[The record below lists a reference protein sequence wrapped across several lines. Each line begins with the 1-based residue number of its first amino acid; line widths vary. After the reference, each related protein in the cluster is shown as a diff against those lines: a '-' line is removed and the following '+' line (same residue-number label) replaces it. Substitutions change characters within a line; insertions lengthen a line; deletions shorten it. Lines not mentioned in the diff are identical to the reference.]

1 MEARG
6 NQIFHCRPK
15 HENQEDDSAQTYSF
29 GRLKHSRD
37 EHREEVARTG
47 DRLQRTIER
56 QSCRRRRGVLQKN
69 GGRYFAS
76 KDEPIRRRGPAYT
89 RQARKQYNCMSQ
101 PAREPHVCCMS
112 NSGTAW
118 YPVHSERIHPG
129 CIHSLAIYP
138 RKGGPMGAV
147 ICLACTSSRW
157 TLAARSVAS
166 RVLCRIRDIAR
177 RSPQLRQYH
186 VSSADHP
193 KLDRMRI
200 VLREDRKK
208 DKNTRTGP

>member
-6 NQIFHCRPK
+6 NQIFHCRPN
-15 HENQEDDSAQTYSF
+15 HENQEDDPTQAYSF
-29 GRLKHSRD
+29 GRLKRS
-37 EHREEVARTG
+37 REEVVRTG

-56 QSCRRRRGVLQKN
+56 RGGRRGRGVLQKN
-69 GGRYFAS
+69 GGWYFAS
-76 KDEPIRRRGPAYT
+76 KDEPIRRRPAYT

-166 RVLCRIRDIAR
+166 RTSDE
-177 RSPQLRQYH
+177 PDEY
-186 VSSADHP
+186 
-193 KLDRMRI
+193 
-200 VLREDRKK
+200 KK
-208 DKNTRTGP
+208 GAENSDS

>member
-6 NQIFHCRPK
+6 NQIFHRRPN
-15 HENQEDDSAQTYSF
+15 HQNQEDDPTQAYSF
-29 GRLKHSRD
+29 GRLKRSRD

-47 DRLQRTIER
+47 DRLQRTIEP
-56 QSCRRRRGVLQKN
+56 QGCRRRRGVLQKN

-76 KDEPIRRRGPAYT
+76 KDEPIRRRGQAYT

-138 RKGGPMGAV
+138 RKGVPWA
-147 ICLACTSSRW
+147 LSYDSRAPVRGGRW
-157 TLAARSVAS
+157 PLV
-166 RVLCRIRDIAR
+166 
-177 RSPQLRQYH
+177 RSPP
-186 VSSADHP
+186 VSFAGYETSRGALH
-193 KLDRMRI
+193 
-200 VLREDRKK
+200 
-208 DKNTRTGP
+208 N